1 MDSRGTVKVI
11 SSLFRENNKHGIYV
25 ETTSGLIG
33 LEKVNASKNHYSGM
47 LINTGSILLSVSDSN
62 FDNNNRSGL
71 RITNQLNTTINI
83 SDTQFKGNTGNRS
96 HGLYL
101 VDFKGD
107 CNVELSKLN
116 IVGNTGSNGAS
127 FERISLANLIITS
140 SKLDENGWHGLS
152 IAGVSCHKGT
162 FRNISTS
169 RNAQSGINVSGG
181 NFNVSLVSWT
191 SVSNS
196 RNGFYLENQAGKVNV
211 NGCLVNDN
219 TLDGLVF
226 FDGAYVRLNA
236 ALIQKCTLS
245 NNRYGV
251 RFKLH
256 RHTGLMNYRVIVADS
271 TIANNTV
278 GGCEFFAGSCSNPHR
293 NRYLKLSFER
303 NKVMGNKKYGLFF
316 YGPEQSEVEATV
328 QNNTMQENTGYAL
341 GLEYK
346 TNCSASRLFPV
357 LVNVQGNIFTQN
369 KGEYIVFVNFKSL
382 TSVHQMSISQNS
394 FFKNQKVPKFSKHYI
409 RVKTQTVLA
418 ISKGNVTVMRNAFD
432 NPMFPHEIAALSMD
446 HEIMH
451 QAIEN
456 WWGTSDECKVKE
468 RIFDYEDRV
477 ELARIQYYPFL
488 VYHNSTSVIIHNS
501 TRALCFL
508 QGTKVGGIVNQ
519 PITIPKN
526 SGSYQVTGDVTV
538 LSGGT
543 LTIEENV
550 TLEFDLKA
558 VFLVYGE
565 LKVKGTSTNRVR
577 FTSKKPSQ
585 KTLRLVDGPGPW
597 KGRLEM

>member
-1 MDSRGTVKVI
+1 MDSRGTVNVI

-140 SKLDENGWHGLS
+140 SKFDENGWHGLS

-394 FFKNQKVPKFSKHYI
+394 FFKNQKVRKFSKHYI

-508 QGTKVGGIVNQ
+508 
-519 PITIPKN
+519 
-526 SGSYQVTGDVTV
+526 
-538 LSGGT
+538 
-543 LTIEENV
+543 
-550 TLEFDLKA
+550 
-558 VFLVYGE
+558 
-565 LKVKGTSTNRVR
+565 
-577 FTSKKPSQ
+577 
-585 KTLRLVDGPGPW
+585 
-597 KGRLEM
+597 